1 MKKYNLK
8 ETLMNESYQNEEVKK
23 VTVKIEKSLYLYIKG
38 NFYHGHLSQ
47 LIRNVFKSIQLLIQ
61 KGKKDNV
68 ILYITGQRNLTLP
81 RIEKEKEKG

>member
-1 MKKYNLK
+1 
-8 ETLMNESYQNEEVKK
+8 MNESYQNEEVKK

-47 LIRNVFKSIQLLIQ
+47 LIRNVFKSIQMLIQ

-68 ILYITGQRNLTLP
+68 ILCITGQRNLTLP
-81 RIEKEKEKG
+81 RIENEKERG